1 MSAGAGRKLFGVY
14 FLARVSVSL
23 SSRARVL
30 LSGGCAI
37 CSPEFASQENIRHKN
52 LHSDDTKEKVETIH
66 NFTNFVVLCSLNG
79 LMLC

>member
-30 LSGGCAI
+30 LSAGCAI
-37 CSPEFASQENIRHKN
+37 CSVEFTSQEIIRHKN
-52 LHSDDTKEKVETIH
+52 LHSDDTKENVKIIN
-66 NFTNFVVLCSLNG
+66 NFTNSVVL
-79 LMLC
+79 